1 MTGLNKALNQLQDDL
16 QTMKGRQSA
25 AAAISVSQLLL
36 VIAYLCVIGGIE
48 IVKCFKKQQEK
59 RLVLNLELMESC
71 LQERKSKRRSADR
84 PPKEQ

>member
-1 MTGLNKALNQLQDDL
+1 
-16 QTMKGRQSA
+16 MKGRQSA

-71 LQERKSKRRSADR
+71 LHERKKQEEVCRQATKETVVLTSWSENSASK
-84 PPKEQ
+84 E

>member
-1 MTGLNKALNQLQDDL
+1 MNQLQDDL

-48 IVKCFKKQQEK
+48 IVKFFKKQQEK
-59 RLVLNLELMESC
+59 QLVLNLELMESC
-71 LQERKSKRRSADR
+71 LQERKSKRRSAGS

>member
-1 MTGLNKALNQLQDDL
+1 MNQLQDDL

-59 RLVLNLELMESC
+59 QLVENLELMEFR
-71 LQERKSKRRSADR
+71 LQEKKNKRRSASR